1 MGLFSFLSQELA
13 MDLGT
18 ANTIIIHDDKIV
30 VDEPSIVALDK
41 HTDRTIAIGM
51 KARQMHGKTHDNTVP
66 AIAYAFHHGSVSVVG
81 STYASMTPYAQY
93 IPESLPT
100 NM

>member
-1 MGLFSFLSQELA
+1 

-41 HTDRTIAIGM
+41 HTDRTIAIGQ
-51 KARQMHGKTHDNTVP
+51 KARQMHGKRTT
-66 AIAYAFHHGSVSVVG
+66 I
-81 STYASMTPYAQY
+81 STPPDPCVMV
-93 IPESLPT
+93 
-100 NM
+100 